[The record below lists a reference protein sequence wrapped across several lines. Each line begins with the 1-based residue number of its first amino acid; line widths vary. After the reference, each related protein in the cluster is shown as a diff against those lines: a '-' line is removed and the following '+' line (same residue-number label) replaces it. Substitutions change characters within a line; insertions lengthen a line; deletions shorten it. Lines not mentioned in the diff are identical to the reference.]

1 MGYSSKLRGAV
12 CFTALFVGGAANADV
27 TAQQVWD
34 SWKSQMSMYPET
46 ALTTTSEDMSGDT
59 LTVTGLSVKTTSP
72 EMSTEVAID
81 QMTFEEQGDGSV
93 RITMSESYPMTF
105 TAQSGAVITVDT
117 TYSGLEM
124 VVTGDDTELNYDVS
138 VETAKLAL
146 RDVVDGDVTFT
157 GDVTLMV
164 SDMTGSYSTSET
176 ETNNITYD
184 VDIASI
190 DLLVDVKVPGG
201 KGEYVTG
208 GGKIEGI
215 NMQATM
221 ALPLEMDAEHP
232 ENFFKDGFAMD
243 GGYTVDGSSFIF
255 DVNADGGQAAGAFS
269 AGATTLAV
277 EFNNDKV
284 AYDTNSENIAFSIT
298 GSEIPFPVEIAL
310 DKYNVGFEMPLGKAD
325 EPQDFRLSL
334 GLVDLSINDIIWG
347 MFDPAS
353 VLPRDPATIEIAV
366 SGTAT
371 PLINVFDPD
380 QTMLMNGVSPVELNT
395 LSIDKLNIAAVGA
408 TVTGDGA
415 FTFDPSDMQSFAPLP
430 RPEGEASVQING
442 LNALIDNLVAMGLI
456 PEDQVMGPRMM
467 LGMFAR
473 TTGDDQLETT
483 VEVNDEGHLLV
494 NGQRMK

>member
-12 CFTALFVGGAANADV
+12 CFAALVVGGAANADV

-138 VETAKLAL
+138 ADTAKLAL

-157 GDVTLMV
+157 GDAILMV
-164 SDMTGSYSTSET
+164 NDMTGSYSTSET
-176 ETNNITYD
+176 ETNNIAYD
-184 VDIASI
+184 IDIASV

-201 KGEYVTG
+201 KGDYFTG
-208 GGKIEGI
+208 GAKIEGI

-243 GGYTVDGSSFIF
+243 GGYSVDGSSFIF
-255 DVNADGGQAAGAFS
+255 DVNTDGDQAAGSFS

-284 AYDTNSENIAFSIT
+284 AYDADSENIAFNIT

-310 DKYNVGFEMPLGKAD
+310 DKYNLGFEMPLGKAD
-325 EPQDFRLSL
+325 QPQDFRLSL
-334 GLVDLSINDIIWG
+334 GLVDLSVNDIIWG

-380 QTMLMNGVSPVELNT
+380 QTMLMNSASPVELNT
-395 LSIDKLNIAAVGA
+395 VSIDKLNIAAVGA

-483 VEVNDEGHLLV
+483 VEVNDKGHLLV